1 MKQGQ
6 IVLVNNPKKLQFSH
20 IYTENVLV
28 TVLRLDCSFYFVNM
42 RLLEE
47 IRSLQCICNSFYQYE
62 AI

>member
-28 TVLRLDCSFYFVNM
+28 TVYTTRLQFLFCK
-42 RLLEE
+42 
-47 IRSLQCICNSFYQYE
+47 YE
-62 AI
+62 AVGRNL

>member
-1 MKQGQ
+1 MKQEQ

-42 RLLEE
+42 RLSKE
-47 IRSLQCICNSFYQYE
+47 IPSLQCVCISFYQYE